1 MLSNTLSYQLYTRDM
16 TRTLDRIAA
25 DPVVKREAEYYR
37 TNIHSVSTIDEFM
50 ADYRLYSYAMKAH
63 GLEEQIGSKALIKK
77 VLESDLSDSKS
88 LANKLSDERYRTFA
102 KAFSFINTAEPPVL
116 VAQTVGQTDLVV
128 EAYSDY
134 RTRAGQVHATA
145 AKAYMDGIGA
155 ISNVDE
161 FLNSTHLFNVS
172 LASVGIDPSIAS
184 RSFIRDV
191 LTGNA
196 ADGPAANGDNR
207 YADLAAMLA
216 FEPDGSIPA
225 GGLQSEKEANNTVFE
240 YFAKKGLATSEQAA
254 AYQVSYYESEIAKI
268 RTADELVNDPRLF
281 GIALSSVGLSDSE
294 MPSYAWTLI
303 TSDPDDPNSDL
314 NQMPEDTPASLA
326 RKEKYKLLNERFN
339 FDTQGNL
346 PVGEPA
352 QSDAAREATVDGY
365 FANYRTATA
374 GNDKIATSLFRVAV
388 SGMSTVRQFV
398 SSSAVYD
405 YALKAFGLDPATESR
420 SSIMRVLR
428 SDPSDPSS
436 YANSLNNDRYVKLA
450 AAFNFDDSGKIAAQ
464 RIAQT
469 EANQIDTA
477 TRYAG
482 SFGDTPTTAESKAIT
497 EATTAYK
504 KALLSIVSVNDFVSN
519 KTVVNFALKAYGL
532 EADRLSQKDLVSIL
546 TSDPSDPESFVNKS
560 GDRRLIEF
568 AAAYAF
574 TPDGGIERGVHEIQS
589 ASDFL
594 STQDFYLRQTMEEEA
609 GADNESVRLALYF
622 RRLAPELTSIYEILA
637 DPALLTVVQTAVG
650 LPAESSQSNLDLQK
664 RTIEKKLDLE
674 TLKDPKGL
682 ERFISRYLALQEAQS
697 TSTATSPALAIL
709 GSSGGIL

>member
-1 MLSNTLSYQLYTRDM
+1 M
-16 TRTLDRIAA
+16 
-25 DPVVKREAEYYR
+25 
-37 TNIHSVSTIDEFM
+37 
-50 ADYRLYSYAMKAH
+50 
-63 GLEEQIGSKALIKK
+63 
-77 VLESDLSDSKS
+77 
-88 LANKLSDERYRTFA
+88 
-102 KAFSFINTAEPPVL
+102 
-116 VAQTVGQTDLVV
+116 
-128 EAYSDY
+128 
-134 RTRAGQVHATA
+134 
-145 AKAYMDGIGA
+145 
-155 ISNVDE
+155 
-161 FLNSTHLFNVS
+161 
-172 LASVGIDPSIAS
+172 
-184 RSFIRDV
+184 
-191 LTGNA
+191 
-196 ADGPAANGDNR
+196 
-207 YADLAAMLA
+207 
-216 FEPDGSIPA
+216 
-225 GGLQSEKEANNTVFE
+225 
-240 YFAKKGLATSEQAA
+240 
-254 AYQVSYYESEIAKI
+254 
-268 RTADELVNDPRLF
+268 
-281 GIALSSVGLSDSE
+281 ALSSVGLSDSE

-346 PVGEPA
+346 AVGQDA

-405 YALKAFGLDPATESR
+405 YALKAFGLDP
-420 SSIMRVLR
+420 
-428 SDPSDPSS
+428 SS
-436 YANSLNNDRYVKLA
+436 YANSLNDDRYVKLA

-477 TRYAG
+477 TRYAE

-504 KALLSIVSVNDFVSN
+504 KALLSIVSVNDFVTN
-519 KTVVNFALKAYGL
+519 KTVVDFALKTYGL

>member
-37 TNIHSVSTIDEFM
+37 TNIHSVSTIEEFM
-50 ADYRLYSYAMKAH
+50 GDYRLYSYAMKAY
-63 GLEEQIGSKALIKK
+63 GLEEQIDSRALIKK
-77 VLESDLSDSKS
+77 VLESDLSDTKS

-102 KAFSFINTAEPPVL
+102 KAFSFVSTKEPPVL
-116 VAQTVGQTDLVV
+116 VAQSVGQTDLIV
-128 EAYSDY
+128 EAYSEY
-134 RTRAGQVHATA
+134 RTRAGQVHAVA
-145 AKAYMDGIGA
+145 AKGYMDGIGA
-155 ISNVDE
+155 IGNVDE
-161 FLNSTHLFNVS
+161 FLNSTHLFNVALS
-172 LASVGIDPSIAS
+172 SVGIDPSVAS
-184 RSFIRDV
+184 KSFIRDV

-207 YADLAAMLA
+207 YADLAAMLG
-216 FEPDGSIPA
+216 FEPDGSVPA
-225 GGLQSEKEANNTVFE
+225 GGLQSVSEANNTVFD
-240 YFAKKGLATSEQAA
+240 YFDEKGLATSEQAA
-254 AYQVSYYESEIAKI
+254 AYQVSYYESEIAKV
-268 RTADELVNDPRLF
+268 RTADEFVKDPRLF
-281 GIALSSVGLSDSE
+281 SMALSSVGLSDSE

-303 TSDPDDPNSDL
+303 TSDLSDPDSAL

-326 RKEKYKLLNERFN
+326 RKENYKRLAERLN

-346 PVGEPA
+346 AVGEAA
-352 QSDAAREATVDGY
+352 QSEAARTATVEGY
-365 FANYRTATA
+365 FANYRSSTA

-388 SGMSTVRQFV
+388 SGVSTVRQFA
-398 SSSAVYD
+398 SSTALYD

-436 YANSLNNDRYVKLA
+436 YANSLGDERYVNLA
-450 AAFNFDDSGKIAAQ
+450 AAFNFGESGNLAAQ

-477 TRYAG
+477 TRYAERL
-482 SFGDTPTTAESKAIT
+482 GDKPTAAETKAAK
-497 EATTAYK
+497 EDTTAYK
-504 KALLSIVSVNDFVSN
+504 KALVSIVSVDDFVAN
-519 KTVVNFALKAYGL
+519 KTVVDFALKAYGL
-532 EADRLSQKDLVSIL
+532 EAERLSQKDLVAIL

-568 AAAYAF
+568 SAAYAF
-574 TPDGGIERGVHEIQS
+574 TPDGGIERGVEEIQS

-609 GADNESVRLALYF
+609 GADNESVRLSLYF
-622 RRLAPELTSIYEILA
+622 RRMAPDLTSIYEILA

-650 LPAESSQSNLDLQK
+650 LPAESSQSNLDLQE
-664 RTIEKKLDLE
+664 RTIAKKLDLE

-682 ERFISRYLALQEAQS
+682 ERFIVRYLALQEAQS